1 MDIDHVGNNIL
12 KTLSGFTFF
21 LGIVECF
28 FGYRLLKLVLGVTGF
43 IIGGLLCARIVYES
57 IGNHPVIAIIAGLV
71 GGTIG
76 SSLMIVFF
84 VFGLFVLGA
93 ALGFLIGGAISAS
106 ILGSA
111 YPAIAIPLAIVGG
124 FVTISKHKSVIIIST
139 SFIGAYLIVFSI
151 GKFIGMSN
159 TIFGFQQFHG
169 LRDSGGQF
177 FVMLLICIL
186 VGIAGI
192 FVQHKYTAASTGKS
206 GLTPRDSEGFW

>member
-1 MDIDHVGNNIL
+1 MDNVGNNIL
-12 KTLSGFTFF
+12 NTISGFAFF
-21 LGIVECF
+21 IGVIECF
-28 FGYRLLKLVLGVTGF
+28 FGYRMLKLVLGVTGF
-43 IIGGLLCARIVYES
+43 IIGGLLCARIVYET
-57 IGNHPVIAIIAGLV
+57 IGNHPVMAIIAGLV

-76 SSLMIVFF
+76 SSLTIVFF
-84 VFGLFVLGA
+84 VFGLFILGA

-139 SFIGAYLIVFSI
+139 SFIGAYLIVFSV
-151 GKFIGMSN
+151 GKFIGMPD
-159 TIFGFQQFHG
+159 TIFRFQQFHG

-186 VGIAGI
+186 VGIVGI
-192 FVQHKYTAASTGKS
+192 FVQHKYTATSAGES
-206 GLTPRDSEGFW
+206 GSTPRDKEGFW